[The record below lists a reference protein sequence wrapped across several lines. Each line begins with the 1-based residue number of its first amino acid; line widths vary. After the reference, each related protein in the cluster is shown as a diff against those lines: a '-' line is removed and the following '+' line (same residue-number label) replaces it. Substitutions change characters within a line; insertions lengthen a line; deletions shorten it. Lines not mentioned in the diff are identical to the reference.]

1 RILIMDD
8 KNMENNYNETETTD
22 NHIVEK
28 NITNKDLT
36 RAYTRWAMAHET
48 MRTFERGIGPAYFYG
63 MYPILK
69 KIYGDNKDQLVEA
82 VRRSLNFFNGQFSW
96 IGNVIGIATSLE
108 EELKH
113 DLDTGEETMLSGE
126 VIENTKV
133 ALFGPMAG
141 IGDSITNG
149 TIHYIIIAL
158 FLPLV

>member
-1 RILIMDD
+1 
-8 KNMENNYNETETTD
+8 
-22 NHIVEK
+22 
-28 NITNKDLT
+28 
-36 RAYTRWAMAHET
+36 
-48 MRTFERGIGPAYFYG
+48 
-63 MYPILK
+63 
-69 KIYGDNKDQLVEA
+69 GDNKDQLVEA

-158 FLPLV
+158 FLPLVMNGNWIGAVLPLVIFTIWSFIEGIFFTRLG